1 MSTNH
6 PATGAGAEAQT
17 LPTIPRGPDDEPV
30 FRQPWEA
37 KAFALVVQLSRQGHF
52 TWTEWADQLGSEIA
66 AAGPDDDGRDYYL
79 LWLAAAEKL
88 VGRKGLCADG
98 ELAARKSGLAAA
110 QGDAAAGDD
119 AP

>member
-6 PATGAGAEAQT
+6 SISSARAEAQA
-17 LPTIPRGPDDEPV
+17 LATIPRGPDDEPV

-52 TWTEWADQLGSEIA
+52 TWKEWAEQLGSEIA
-66 AAGPDDDGRDYYL
+66 AAGPADDGRDYYL

-98 ELAARKSGLAAA
+98 ELATRKSGLAAA
-110 QGDAAAGDD
+110 QSSAAVD